1 MIRNEGFGL
10 LARLLTVGQSTTPV
24 VALRCAPRLVDIPV
38 LGRTLV
44 DFSLDFTAQTCLRTN
59 LGTKRALEAM
69 APSQIA
75 EIWSDNVS
83 AVETIPFMLDGHAC
97 EHLCTVAHN
106 GTWVVYVRKAPRR

>member
-1 MIRNEGFGL
+1 MIRNEGFSL
-10 LARLLTVGQSTTPV
+10 LTRLLTAGWSTQPA

-38 LGRTLV
+38 LGRTMV

-69 APSQIA
+69 AAGQIV

-83 AVETIPFMLDGHAC
+83 AVETIPFMLESHAC
-97 EHLCTVAHN
+97 EHLCTVPRD
-106 GTWVVYVRKAPRR
+106 GTWVVYVRKTPGC

>member
-1 MIRNEGFGL
+1 MIRNEGFFL
-10 LARLLTVGQSTTPV
+10 LARLLTGGRPTQPF

-69 APSQIA
+69 APGQIV

-97 EHLCTVAHN
+97 EHLCTLPRD
-106 GTWVVYVRKAPRR
+106 GTWVVYVRKAPGR